1 MKIEVRRN
9 ILEANESLARENR
22 TFFTSNRV
30 LAVNVMAA
38 PGAGKTS
45 TILRTIEKL
54 AGKIDFAVIE
64 GDIASRIDADT
75 MEKRGIPVEQINTG
89 NMCHLDANMIRHAA
103 ERFSFNQRTILF
115 IENVGNLV
123 CPSEFSLGEDL
134 NIVIAS
140 TTEGHDKPYKYPT
153 IYLHADAVLINKSD
167 LLDAMEFDRS
177 VYGEGVSAVNPV
189 APIMEI
195 SCKTGIGMETWARW
209 LLEKYFEKYPSP
221 RNSLCATYCNSEK
234 P

>member
-1 MKIEVRRN
+1 VKIEVRRN
-9 ILEANESLARENR
+9 ILEANECLARENR
-22 TFFTSNRV
+22 TFFTSKRV

-89 NMCHLDANMIRHAA
+89 NMCHLDANMIRRAA

-153 IYLHADAVLINKSD
+153 IYLRADAVLINKSD
-167 LLDAMEFDRS
+167 LLAAMEFDRGL
-177 VYGEGVSAVNPV
+177 YDEGVATVNPL
-189 APIMEI
+189 APILEI
-195 SCKTGIGMETWARW
+195 SCRTGTGLDVWASW
-209 LLEKYFEKYPSP
+209 LLKKYHEKYPVSG
-221 RNSLCATYCNSEK
+221 K
-234 P
+234 

>member
-1 MKIEVRRN
+1 VKIEVRRN
-9 ILEANESLARENR
+9 ILEANESLAKENR
-22 TFFTSNRV
+22 TFFSNNRV

-54 AGKIDFAVIE
+54 SGKIDFAVIE
-64 GDIASRIDADT
+64 GDIASRIDAEA

-103 ERFSFNQRTILF
+103 ARFSFDQRTILF
-115 IENVGNLV
+115 VENVGNLV

-153 IYLHADAVLINKSD
+153 IYLRADAVLINKSD
-167 LLDAMEFDRS
+167 LLDAMEFDRKMFC
-177 VYGEGVSAVNPV
+177 EGVSALNPTI
-189 APIMEI
+189 PILEI
-195 SCKTGIGMETWARW
+195 SCRTGSGMDTWAGW
-209 LLEKYFEKYPSP
+209 LLEKYFEKY
-221 RNSLCATYCNSEK
+221 AASEK
-234 P
+234 

>member
-1 MKIEVRRN
+1 VKIEVRRN

-22 TFFTSNRV
+22 KFFASNRV

-54 AGKIDFAVIE
+54 SAKIDFAVIE
-64 GDIASRIDADT
+64 GDVASRIDADT
-75 MEKRGIPVEQINTG
+75 MVARGIPVEQINTG

-103 ERFSFNQRTILF
+103 ERFDFNRRTILF

-140 TTEGHDKPYKYPT
+140 TTEGHDKPYKYPS
-153 IYLHADAVLINKSD
+153 IYLRADAVLINKSD
-167 LLDAMEFDRS
+167 LLDAMEFDRR
-177 VYGEGVSAVNPV
+177 VYGEGVSAVNPI
-189 APIMEI
+189 APIWEI
-195 SCKTGIGMETWARW
+195 SCKTGSGLDVWACW
-209 LLEKYFEKYPSP
+209 LLEKYCEKYPVSE
-221 RNSLCATYCNSEK
+221 NGLCNTLE
-234 P
+234 